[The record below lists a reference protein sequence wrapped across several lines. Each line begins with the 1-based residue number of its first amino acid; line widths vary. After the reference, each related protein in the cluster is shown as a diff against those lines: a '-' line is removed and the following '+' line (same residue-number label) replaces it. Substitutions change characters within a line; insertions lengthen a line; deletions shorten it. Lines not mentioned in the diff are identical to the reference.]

1 MENKKFIPV
10 LLGSDRNVY
19 GMALA
24 FYEEYNIKSIALGK
38 RDARETL
45 GSKLIIPI
53 KEEGLE
59 EDEIFV
65 KKLLEIKKN
74 YEDTDLI

>member
-1 MENKKFIPV
+1 MKNKEFIPV

-24 FYEEYNIKSIALGK
+24 FYEGYNIKSIALGK

-45 GSKLIIPI
+45 GSKLII
-53 KEEGLE
+53 
-59 EDEIFV
+59 
-65 KKLLEIKKN
+65 
-74 YEDTDLI
+74 